1 MQSRQELVASLEKL
15 SKTMRRDVVKALWN
29 TGGYHL
35 GPSFSIIE
43 ILSVLYFHKMRVDP
57 ANPKWPDR
65 DRLVLSKGHGSAG
78 LYAALA
84 HRGFFPIEELWTMKT
99 FGSRL
104 QGHPDMLRTPGVELT
119 TGSLGHGLPAAQGM
133 ALATRMDGRPTR
145 VYCIIGDG
153 EANEGLIWEASMSI
167 PKFKLDNLVCI
178 LDYNKFQSSGPSS
191 GFIMPTLEPVGAK
204 WSAFGWHVIE
214 INGHDIGQIIDALD
228 EAETVKG
235 KPTFIVAHT
244 VKGQG
249 LSFTAGNNR
258 WHIGTLTEDEYHQA
272 MRELGEEVT
281 Q

>member
-1 MQSRQELVASLEKL
+1 MESRQELVASLEKL
-15 SKTMRRDVVKALWN
+15 AKTIRLDVVKGSWA
-29 TGGYHL
+29 TSSYHI
-35 GPSFSIIE
+35 GPSFSIVE
-43 ILSVLYFHKMRVDP
+43 MLCVLYFHKMRVDP

-65 DRLVLSKGHGSAG
+65 DRLILSKGHGSAG
-78 LYAALA
+78 LYATLA
-84 HRGFFPIEELWTMKT
+84 RRGFFPVEELMTMKT

-119 TGSLGHGLPAAQGM
+119 TGSLGHGLPAGQGM
-133 ALATRMDGRPTR
+133 ALAAKMDGRPTR

-153 EANEGLIWEASMSI
+153 ESNEGLIWEASMSI
-167 PKFKLDNLVCI
+167 PKFKLDNFVGI

-191 GFIMPTLEPVGAK
+191 GMIMPSFEPVADK
-204 WSAFGWHVIE
+204 WRAFGWHVIE
-214 INGHDIGQIIDALD
+214 INGHDVNQIIDAFD

-235 KPTFIVAHT
+235 KPTFIVANT

-258 WHIGTLTEDEYHQA
+258 WHVGTLTEEEYHQA
-272 MRELGEEVT
+272 LRELGEEAA